1 MKRTIPCLYG
11 VESAEGTATASWWSL
26 RPRDYMEK
34 EWNMKSGLLLGT
46 EKMNEPITQDGL
58 ERHRSWRLVVA

>member
-1 MKRTIPCLYG
+1 
-11 VESAEGTATASWWSL
+11 
-26 RPRDYMEK
+26 MEK